1 MNFSDMWFQ
10 KFSIQECFWAL
21 KAFFWFPFL
30 QRVIIFFASVE
41 NCPNLQH
48 FRSLNCRINL
58 NYSPNIYV
66 LLFVKKNQRFH
77 IRLFSQI
84 SFAVEPFMPF
94 LVIQKRQSLRTVIT
108 LVAIK
113 PYETMRILLMAL
125 YTHFLTIYYS
135 ASVTTLINSI
145 MHFTEMFIS
154 CVSKLESVLDSESV
168 EARTTKLDGLQSEP
182 LC

>member
-1 MNFSDMWFQ
+1 MFLSTEGILLVSFPS
-10 KFSIQECFWAL
+10 KSYH
-21 KAFFWFPFL
+21 FFCKCWELSKSTTFPFPKL
-30 QRVIIFFASVE
+30 SDKSE
-41 NCPNLQH
+41 
-48 FRSLNCRINL
+48 
-58 NYSPNIYV
+58 
-66 LLFVKKNQRFH
+66 LFTKHLCSFIRKKNQRFH

-113 PYETMRILLMAL
+113 PYETMRVLLMAL

-168 EARTTKLDGLQSEP
+168 EARTTKLDGLHSEP
-182 LC
+182 LY